1 MWLLTL
7 SCTIHLCKVSHIY
20 VLWVIWGGGEG
31 GSGITSQ
38 MEQYFTISLF
48 STLLYQLFFVF
59 VCLFVLCFYC
69 YFCSWSFRKT
79 LWRRLSLVISFYYCL
94 SDRNTLRVFR
104 METTWRLRE
113 NVVFRVAPAWNTRGI
128 ECLWGTY
135 WRLLVHW
142 CLLKSLWLFFYAMN

>member
-7 SCTIHLCKVSHIY
+7 SCTIHLCKVSQIY
-20 VLWVIWGGGEG
+20 VLWVIWGGGAG
-31 GSGITSQ
+31 VVLLPKWSNIL
-38 MEQYFTISLF
+38 LF
-48 STLLYQLFFVF
+48 HYLVLYCIILFFVF
-59 VCLFVLCFYC
+59 ACLFVLCFYC

-113 NVVFRVAPAWNTRGI
+113 NVVFRVAPVWNTRGI
-128 ECLWGTY
+128 ECLWGTC

>member
-1 MWLLTL
+1 MFCE
-7 SCTIHLCKVSHIY
+7 SY
-20 VLWVIWGGGEG
+20 GEG
-31 GSGITSQ
+31 GRAGVVLLRKWSSIL
-38 MEQYFTISLF
+38 LF
-48 STLLYQLFFVF
+48 HYLVLYCIILFFVF

-69 YFCSWSFRKT
+69 YFCSWRFRKT